1 MNNWSKSSKVNKP
14 FAYFVVS
21 KILEMNKEEITK
33 NAEAFAKERM
43 KNYDSGHDWFHIER
57 VRRTA
62 AYINSLEQI
71 ADPFLLD
78 LAAILHDAADLKFLK
93 TEPEKAYESITE
105 LLNENGL
112 ADSCKRL
119 IEAIRNVSFSNK
131 KRSGDLNDPVLHV
144 LQDADRLDAIGAIGV
159 ARAFNYGGF
168 RNNAIYIPLDFK
180 GISQPSTIGHFYDKL
195 LKLKDLMN
203 TPTGKKMAEERHAFL
218 ESFLQQFY
226 SEWETGIKKR

>member
-1 MNNWSKSSKVNKP
+1 MLILCI
-14 FAYFVVS
+14 
-21 KILEMNKEEITK
+21 KIDNMNKEEITK
-33 NAEAFAKERM
+33 SAEDFAKERM
-43 KNYDSGHDWFHIER
+43 KDYDSGHDWFHIER

-93 TEPEKAYESITE
+93 TEPEKAYESIMD
-105 LLNENGL
+105 LLRENGL
-112 ADSCKRL
+112 ADSCNR
-119 IEAIRNVSFSNK
+119 ITEAIRNVSFSNK
-131 KRSGDLNDPVLHV
+131 KHSGDLNDPVLLV

-168 RNNAIYIPLDFK
+168 RNNAIYIPQDNTA
-180 GISQPSTIGHFYDKL
+180 IRQPSTVGHFYDKL

-218 ESFLQQFY
+218 ESFLDQFY
-226 SEWETGIKKR
+226 REWETGTQKI

>member
-1 MNNWSKSSKVNKP
+1 
-14 FAYFVVS
+14 
-21 KILEMNKEEITK
+21 MNKEEITK

-43 KNYDSGHDWFHIER
+43 RNYDSGHDWFHIER

-78 LAAILHDAADLKFLK
+78 LAAILHDAADNKFLK
-93 TEPEKAYESITE
+93 TDPGKAYDSILQ
-105 LLNENGL
+105 LLIGNGL
-112 ADSCKRL
+112 PDSGRL
-119 IEAIRNVSFSNK
+119 TEAIKNVSFSNK
-131 KRSGDLNDPVLHV
+131 KRTGDLNDPILLV

-168 RNNAIYIPLDFK
+168 RNNAIYIPPDNK
-180 GISQPSTIGHFYDKL
+180 GEMAPSTIAHFYDKL

-203 TPTGKKMAEERHAFL
+203 TNTGKKMAEERHTFL
-218 ESFLQQFY
+218 QSFLKEFY
-226 SEWETGIKKR
+226 SEWETGTKKS